1 MDRAEHIRALQ
12 AEYAQL
18 QAQDR
23 REAEARL
30 REVLAEGGVEPA
42 GFHHLTV

>member
-1 MDRAEHIRALQ
+1 MKLYESAMEHCAPPEEL
-12 AEYAQL
+12 
-18 QAQDR
+18 
-23 REAEARL
+23 EARL